1 MAVVEANVMATMAIG
16 SRTARTALLPSWT
29 PSRCFTTRQ
38 SPLSPAGL
46 PLSAMIRSARV
57 LLNFG
62 ARRRGFKA
70 GRHEKPDFLTEF
82 HRPAKAFLMANK
94 LTKLGRQV
102 RLPRSPDEAALERV
116 ANPHRSE
123 EHTSELQSHSFISNA
138 VS

>member
-70 GRHEKPDFLTEF
+70 GRHEKPAFLTNF
-82 HRPAKAFLMANK
+82 NDLPKAFAWQTSLRNWDGQF
-94 LTKLGRQV
+94 TCRDPPDRRGWNGRPI
-102 RLPRSPDEAALERV
+102 RKAA
-116 ANPHRSE
+116 
-123 EHTSELQSHSFISNA
+123 QSIPLA
-138 VS
+138 